1 MQYISNQSA
10 VSEAV
15 AVSHPPQLRSHGAW
29 EYSPGFSTIKAC
41 YCWFFFFYSM
51 MYFTFRDASSRTSK
65 QTCLCKRCEKYSIYI
80 EIIKISPNICSTKGQ
95 CKSQQKFQRSRLE
108 EDVSVPACYFFSLP
122 DGRFCFSYQ
131 RQASHLFIVLI
142 IMSKNDCSVWFY

>member
-1 MQYISNQSA
+1 MKLLLFHILLSYGVTA
-10 VSEAV
+10 SENIRQA
-15 AVSHPPQLRSHGAW
+15 SRQLKRV
-29 EYSPGFSTIKAC
+29 IVD
-41 YCWFFFFYSM
+41 FFFFYSM